1 MLPSVLPNQMLR
13 TTGIL
18 VAMVALV
25 ESYAPAPSPAL
36 RSRNAGASVYACEP
50 APRSAA
56 PLGRRAAALP
66 LLGLGGAALAT
77 LGRAAPAE
85 ALVKGV
91 APPEGYGRGGGKK
104 DLSLNDDGK
113 RITNKQE
120 ALEIGREREAKLFD
134 KDAGKVLTTED
145 GDRYREE
152 IEGEGEEVDEGSL
165 VSIKY
170 RVLRLGKRSRD
181 GLSGEASLVFS
192 YGYGED
198 DDKESDM
205 LVLTVGETPLIPAL
219 ESAIY
224 GMKEGGKRR
233 ISVRPER
240 GWRKNDP
247 SCAGRDIGRTVDLG
261 IAAGVPGGYVTETE
275 SCLDGSRV
283 PAPKTFQVISSASC
297 AVCCKI
303 PEHADCTADPCSM
316 DTANTGKAQAVT
328 AL

>member
-1 MLPSVLPNQMLR
+1 MLR
-13 TTGIL
+13 TGVL
-18 VAMVALV
+18 VAMVAIG
-25 ESYAPAPSPAL
+25 ESYAPTLSTAL

-50 APRSAA
+50 APHSSCTG

-66 LLGLGGAALAT
+66 LLGLGGVALAA

-104 DLSLNDDGK
+104 DLSLTDDGK

-134 KDAGKVLTTED
+134 KDAGKFSTTED

-152 IEGEGEEVDEGSL
+152 TEGKGEEVDEGSQ

-198 DDKESDM
+198 DDKESDV

-240 GWRKNDP
+240 GWRKDDP
-247 SCAGRDIGRTVDLG
+247 GCGGRDIGKTLDLG

-283 PAPKTFQVISSASC
+283 PAPKTFQAKRKLSRRFDESLLLEVEAVKVVNDSA
-297 AVCCKI
+297 
-303 PEHADCTADPCSM
+303 
-316 DTANTGKAQAVT
+316 
-328 AL
+328 